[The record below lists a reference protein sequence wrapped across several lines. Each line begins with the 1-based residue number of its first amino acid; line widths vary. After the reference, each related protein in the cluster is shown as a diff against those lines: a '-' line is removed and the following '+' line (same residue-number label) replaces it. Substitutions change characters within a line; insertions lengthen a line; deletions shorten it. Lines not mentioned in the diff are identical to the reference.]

1 MISPHFCIH
10 FTKPFPY
17 FGHYMASEI
26 VLGFLVAGLGSFAF
40 WNTQLH
46 SVATAFLRPTIIS
59 LLVSAYQESQL
70 TTQSRCENPTKDRV
84 QCGCG
89 GLQWVHCTLTAGALT
104 LCLGTK
110 KVLEHIFSMCLWFFF
125 FFFYCPGPKGRG
137 VSEGLPVD
145 CLRALR
151 HRHLAYSVQGTLL
164 IP

>member
-125 FFFYCPGPKGRG
+125 FFFT
-137 VSEGLPVD
+137 VL
-145 CLRALR
+145 ALR
-151 HRHLAYSVQGTLL
+151 EGESVRAFLWTVSGPWDIGTWHTLFRGL
-164 IP
+164 Y